1 METAEYNVLR
11 KYVKGRDIDNK
22 DDIFTLK
29 RFMSIGLVKRIGF
42 SFERGTRTSVLTDE
56 GKRKIKRE
64 CVYRNPVRR
73 FLHNWY
79 VQLVR

>member
-1 METAEYNVLR
+1 
-11 KYVKGRDIDNK
+11 
-22 DDIFTLK
+22 
-29 RFMSIGLVKRIGF
+29 MSIGLVKRIGF

-64 CVYRNPVRR
+64 SIYRNPVRR